1 MLSCF
6 AAVSWPPEPRASVQ
20 VASSPHIP
28 FVSRG
33 REGLSQ
39 GSRHTNAPEANTCS
53 YLKPKT
59 QVPQALQL
67 QFYPPFY
74 LSHLSGLAISCPL
87 LPQPLYSAS
96 LSLPSPFILMTGRS
110 VWISAWV
117 FPQKLPPL
125 GASPPIHL
133 APACGDLPNSTKPS
147 PGLRPPVL

>member
-1 MLSCF
+1 M
-6 AAVSWPPEPRASVQ
+6 
-20 VASSPHIP
+20 ASSPHIP

-59 QVPQALQL
+59 QDHRCSNSRSTLLSIFLTYQVLPFPAL
-67 QFYPPFY
+67 
-74 LSHLSGLAISCPL
+74 SCP
-87 LPQPLYSAS
+87 S
-96 LSLPSPFILMTGRS
+96 LCTQPFILMTGRS
-110 VWISAWV
+110 VWISTWV

-133 APACGDLPNSTKPS
+133 TPACGDLPNSTKPS